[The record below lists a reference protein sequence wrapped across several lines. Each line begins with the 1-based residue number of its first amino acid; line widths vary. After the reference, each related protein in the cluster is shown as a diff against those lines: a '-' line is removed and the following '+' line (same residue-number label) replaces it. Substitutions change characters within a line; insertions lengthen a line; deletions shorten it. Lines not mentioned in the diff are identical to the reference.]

1 MSTVEQLELQL
12 WKTLQKARVMP
23 QEADLGVI
31 WNEMECAIIDR
42 ELSVQL
48 EVSAETILQIAGLV
62 HERSKMQ
69 FEELVARHSD
79 EGPVMP
85 ADAFDQYVRQSME
98 VDFDPFIEPFERKE
112 HDYPDSRSLFSVV
125 AEVSKAD
132 LLNSLGVESVI
143 TTIWED
149 LAYDEDV
156 GAWASTI
163 RNWLQ
168 HNQVKAV
175 TLIQLEEQTGLSMV
189 KLWLAGLLS
198 GFEMK
203 QDGTFYDE
211 RTVIFSSPQEEI
223 LRPPRIG

>member
-1 MSTVEQLELQL
+1 MNTVTQLELQL
-12 WKTLQKARVMP
+12 WNTLQKARKMP

-31 WNEMECAIIDR
+31 WNELERAIINRD
-42 ELSVQL
+42 LSVQL

-69 FEELVARHSD
+69 FEKLVARHSD
-79 EGPVMP
+79 EGPVML

-98 VDFDPFIEPFERKE
+98 VDFDPFMEPFERKE
-112 HDYPDSRSLFSVV
+112 HDYPDARSLFSVV

-132 LLNSLGVESVI
+132 LLNSLAVETVAE
-143 TTIWED
+143 TIWED
-149 LAYDEDV
+149 LAYDEDI

-168 HNQVKAV
+168 HKQVKAV
-175 TLIQLEEQTGLSMV
+175 TLIQLEEQTGLSIV

-211 RTVIFSSPQEEI
+211 RIVIFS
-223 LRPPRIG
+223 

>member
-1 MSTVEQLELQL
+1 MNTVARLELQL
-12 WKTLQKARVMP
+12 WKTLQKARMVP

-31 WNEMECAIIDR
+31 WNELERAIINRD
-42 ELSVQL
+42 LSVQL
-48 EVSAETILQIAGLV
+48 EVSAEAILQIAGLV

-85 ADAFDQYVRQSME
+85 ADAFDPYVRQSME
-98 VDFDPFIEPFERKE
+98 VDFDPFMEPFERKE

-125 AEVSKAD
+125 AEVSKVD
-132 LLNSLGVESVI
+132 LLNSLGFESVVE
-143 TTIWED
+143 TIWED
-149 LAYDEDV
+149 LAYDEDI

-163 RNWLQ
+163 RRWLQ
-168 HNQVKAV
+168 RKQVKAV
-175 TLIQLEEQTGLSMV
+175 TLIQLEEQTGLSIV

-211 RTVIFSSPQEEI
+211 RIVIFSSPPEEI
-223 LRPPRIG
+223 L